1 MKKKKIRKAGDVR
14 TERKRWGKWRGKKVG
29 EKDLTIY
36 LKRQVLFLWPL
47 ESIILSQ
54 GKMGIG
60 TRKGYE
66 ASKPFCFFGVM

>member
-1 MKKKKIRKAGDVR
+1 MR

-47 ESIILSQ
+47 ESIILLSQ
-54 GKMGIG
+54 GKTGN
-60 TRKGYE
+60 RN
-66 ASKPFCFFGVM
+66 SKRV